1 MQSLNDAMIAMYIGN
16 VKQKMQRP
24 LLQDLCIFTP
34 DHFLIFTFFTVLQ
47 LPYIFLWLLSY
58 T

>member
-34 DHFLIFTFFTVLQ
+34 DYFLIFTFFTALQ
-47 LPYIFLWLLSY
+47 LPYTFL
-58 T
+58 